1 MFLHHRTGRQLGKSL
16 QNEILPGV
24 KSKQKFT
31 MTFVPNQN
39 LRLKDNLIFE
49 KALL

>member
-1 MFLHHRTGRQLGKSL
+1 MLLHHQTGRQLGKSL
-16 QNEILPGV
+16 QNAILPGV

-31 MTFVPNQN
+31 MKFAPNQN
-39 LRLKDNLIFE
+39 LRFKDNLIFE